1 MFELLSAT
9 WIAQSCYAIVKLGIP
24 DLLSAEPMSAAE
36 LAERTGADRRAL
48 ARVLR
53 ALSSAGVLA
62 PADAERYELTALGH
76 LLRTGVTRSSHDAA
90 VMFGEEVFRS
100 FAEIGYTLR
109 TGKPAFEQVYG
120 KPFYDYLA
128 DNPDAARTFS
138 SAMGDGPVPAALS
151 TCDFTGLRQIVDV
164 GGGNGGL
171 LAKVLRA
178 QPQATGVL
186 FDLAPAVEQA
196 RKRFADA
203 AVADRVELV
212 TGSFFD
218 DQVPADADVYV
229 LSRVL
234 HNWDDAEAVKLLR
247 GIRAAIPADGRLLV
261 FESLVQA
268 AGEESG
274 LVDLL
279 MLLMLPGSDRTL
291 DEYSALLDQAGF
303 TVAQVRHGPWKNR
316 KTESVI
322 EAVPRKPPQARTG
335 ESDAVSPPG
344 AGDQGP
350 AGGRA
355 GT

>member
-1 MFELLSAT
+1 MGSSIADRVRMFELLSAT

-24 DLLSAEPMSAAE
+24 DLLSAGPMSLPE
-36 LAERTGADRRAL
+36 LAEQTGSDRRAL
-48 ARVLR
+48 GRVLR
-53 ALSSAGVLA
+53 ALSSAGVVSRV
-62 PADAERYELTALGH
+62 DEEKYELTSLGE
-76 LLRTGVTRSSHDAA
+76 LLRTGVTRSSRDAA

-120 KPFYDYLA
+120 QPFYDYLT

-138 SAMGDGPVPAALS
+138 AAMGDGPVPAALS
-151 TCDFTGLRQIVDV
+151 TCDFAGLRRIVDV

-178 QPQATGVL
+178 QPDATGVL
-186 FDLAPAVEQA
+186 FDLAPAIEQA

-218 DQVPADADVYV
+218 DPVPVGADVYV

-234 HNWDDAEAVKLLR
+234 HNWDDAEAVRLL
-247 GIRAAIPADGRLLV
+247 GGVRAAIPADGRLLI

-268 AGEESG
+268 AGEETG

-291 DEYSALLDQAGF
+291 AEYSGLLDEAGF
-303 TVAQVRHGPWKNR
+303 AVTAVRHGPWKNR
-316 KTESVI
+316 NGESVI
-322 EAVPRKPPQARTG
+322 EAVPSKRP
-335 ESDAVSPPG
+335 
-344 AGDQGP
+344 
-350 AGGRA
+350 
-355 GT
+355 